1 MKNVSLLLL
10 VLVLLLASCGGFTPE
25 EQYGDDVTLLACD
38 TISFP
43 IDENTTYESR
53 AMFHFEEDGREYL
66 FFRTYESKGSHIH
79 IFDIEKEN
87 VHKTVPLYKQ
97 GPNAIPSML
106 GAYPMD
112 IGHYIVTNS
121 VRFTIVNDSGHVK
134 YKSPSLYN
142 SKHIAEGGGWGEF
155 CLSSFIS
162 RYYQPAIIKDSVLYF
177 EQGQIGSPNTKD
189 SWQTSNIFASLD
201 LRTNEMKPT
210 RFCYPSVFDVKE
222 VPRTWSCE
230 SGHSYDYTGKE
241 VAVSF
246 HQTDSIYVSSDF
258 HHVKGYFAKS
268 RYAPSMRPTLYN
280 AQTDNEVRLRRKS
293 REEYDYWHLM
303 YDKYRKVF
311 YRFVR
316 HPYEFPQDKN
326 PMFDEDRGRTFSIVI
341 LNDKYE
347 IIGETTFPGHT
358 YAYSQCFVGKKGL
371 YISLNNQ
378 DNPIF
383 SEDELFFQCLE
394 LVKK

>member
-1 MKNVSLLLL
+1 MKNASLFLAL
-10 VLVLLLASCGGFTPE
+10 VLFLVSCGGSTSS
-25 EQYGDDVTLLACD
+25 EQYGDEVTLLPCD

-53 AMFHFEEDGREYL
+53 AMFHFEEAGREYL
-66 FFRTYESKGSHIH
+66 FFRTYENKGNHIH
-79 IFDIEKEN
+79 IFDIEKED
-87 VHKTVPLYKQ
+87 VHKTVPLYRQ

-112 IGHYIVTNS
+112 MNHSIVTNS
-121 VRFTIVNDSGHVK
+121 IRFTIVNDSGHVK
-134 YKSPSLYN
+134 YKSPPLYN
-142 SKHIAEGGGWGEF
+142 NKHMRNGGDWGEF
-155 CLSSFIS
+155 CLSHFYS
-162 RYYQPAIIKDSVLYF
+162 RYYNPAIIKDSILYF
-177 EQGQIGSPNTKD
+177 EQGQIGYPHTKD

-201 LRTNEMKPT
+201 LRTNDMQPT
-210 RFCYPSVFDVKE
+210 RFCYPSVFDVEE
-222 VPRTWSCE
+222 VTRAWSCE
-230 SGHSYDYTGKE
+230 SDHSYDYTGEE

-246 HQTDSIYVSSDF
+246 KQTDSIYVSSDF
-258 HHVKGYFAKS
+258 HHVKGYLAKS
-268 RYAPSMRPTLYN
+268 RHAPNMRPMLYN
-280 AQTDNEVRLRRKS
+280 AQIDNEVRLRK
-293 REEYDYWHLM
+293 EAMKFDYWHLM

-316 HPYEFPQDKN
+316 HPYEFPADRNAQ
-326 PMFDEDRGRTFSIVI
+326 FDEDRGRIFSIVI

-358 YAYSQCFVGKKGL
+358 YNYTLCFVGKKGL

-383 SEDELFFQCLE
+383 SEDELFFQCFE
-394 LVKK
+394 LVEK